1 MLNQKILDE
10 VTSKINDLMAQSP
23 VKDVEKNIR
32 AILAGIFTKL
42 DLVTRDEFE
51 VQREILKHARE
62 KLTALEEKMAILEGV
77 LRIRKR
83 QKNKELML
91 NLILLYQ
98 SDNVRSTPI
107 NKHNFP

>member
-32 AILAGIFTKL
+32 AMLAGIFTKL

-62 KLTALEEKMAILEGV
+62 KLTALEEKMAILEGGATNTQAPE
-77 LRIRKR
+77 K
-83 QKNKELML
+83 
-91 NLILLYQ
+91 
-98 SDNVRSTPI
+98 
-107 NKHNFP
+107 

>member
-62 KLTALEEKMAILEGV
+62 KLTALEEKMAILEGGATNTQAPE
-77 LRIRKR
+77 K
-83 QKNKELML
+83 
-91 NLILLYQ
+91 
-98 SDNVRSTPI
+98 
-107 NKHNFP
+107 

>member
-1 MLNQKILDE
+1 MLNQKVLDE

-62 KLTALEEKMAILEGV
+62 KLTALEEKMAILEGGATNTQAPE
-77 LRIRKR
+77 K
-83 QKNKELML
+83 
-91 NLILLYQ
+91 
-98 SDNVRSTPI
+98 
-107 NKHNFP
+107 

>member
-10 VTSKINDLMAQSP
+10 VTSKINDLMAQS
-23 VKDVEKNIR
+23 IR

-62 KLTALEEKMAILEGV
+62 KLTALEEKMAILEGGATNTQAPE
-77 LRIRKR
+77 K
-83 QKNKELML
+83 
-91 NLILLYQ
+91 
-98 SDNVRSTPI
+98 
-107 NKHNFP
+107 

>member
-10 VTSKINDLMAQSP
+10 VTSKINDLMTQSP

-62 KLTALEEKMAILEGV
+62 KLTALEEKMAILEGGATNTQAPE
-77 LRIRKR
+77 K
-83 QKNKELML
+83 
-91 NLILLYQ
+91 
-98 SDNVRSTPI
+98 
-107 NKHNFP
+107 

>member
-62 KLTALEEKMAILEGV
+62 KLTALEEKMAILEEGATNTQAPE
-77 LRIRKR
+77 K
-83 QKNKELML
+83 
-91 NLILLYQ
+91 
-98 SDNVRSTPI
+98 
-107 NKHNFP
+107 

>member
-62 KLTALEEKMAILEGV
+62 KLTALEEQMAILEGGATNTQAPE
-77 LRIRKR
+77 K
-83 QKNKELML
+83 
-91 NLILLYQ
+91 
-98 SDNVRSTPI
+98 
-107 NKHNFP
+107 

>member
-51 VQREILKHARE
+51 VQREILKYARE
-62 KLTALEEKMAILEGV
+62 KLTALEEKMAILEGGATNTQAPE
-77 LRIRKR
+77 K
-83 QKNKELML
+83 
-91 NLILLYQ
+91 
-98 SDNVRSTPI
+98 
-107 NKHNFP
+107 

>member
-1 MLNQKILDE
+1 
-10 VTSKINDLMAQSP
+10 MAQSP

-62 KLTALEEKMAILEGV
+62 KLTALEEKMAILEGGATNTQAPE
-77 LRIRKR
+77 K
-83 QKNKELML
+83 
-91 NLILLYQ
+91 
-98 SDNVRSTPI
+98 
-107 NKHNFP
+107 